1 MLRQIYKLKWQIA
14 IFSAKRVTTSHF
26 FCYLCADIRGAKYPT
41 ASKTCSKGLAEIIP
55 IEPKRVMPE
64 REEYKSH
71 TPLFKLFTN

>member
-1 MLRQIYKLKWQIA
+1 M
-14 IFSAKRVTTSHF
+14 
-26 FCYLCADIRGAKYPT
+26 
-41 ASKTCSKGLAEIIP
+41 GLAEIIP